1 MLLIDKVRIFDHLLE
16 QHTNEAAYLW
26 SQRAFAV
33 NQVHQP
39 RSFICKQEQRIINH
53 LRGLLIAPGYSWDI
67 ALQAAKD
74 GSQGEL
80 FVLASLAF
88 RQGDPRKQDE
98 VLILAEENP
107 ASFPGL
113 ASALAWLPD
122 NNIHPFQ
129 PTSSVLIDSNPTAI
143 ASSTHTKCSG
153 DQAGSATGII
163 SGTTGSKT
171 QFASY
176 SFDVKA
182 EGEGVVRHMD
192 MTTMNNRNTVGINLG
207 APTVVS
213 EIDLKAGESESIY
226 TLRFEFID
234 ELGQPVHGL
243 DYKTLPAGQKEN
255 LDQADGKSSIYGKTF
270 VCSTEQNESMDCY
283 LVWSKFSASDSEQ
296 GQ

>member
-1 MLLIDKVRIFDHLLE
+1 MTRSVFANKRNFSHKGSGDKSLCTAPDV
-16 QHTNEAAYLW
+16 
-26 SQRAFAV
+26 
-33 NQVHQP
+33 
-39 RSFICKQEQRIINH
+39 CKTPVGSATPP
-53 LRGLLIAPGYSWDI
+53 LPYPVVS
-67 ALQAAKD
+67 QAAD
-74 GSQGEL
+74 
-80 FVLASLAF
+80 LA
-88 RQGDPRKQDE
+88 
-98 VLILAEENP
+98 
-107 ASFPGL
+107 
-113 ASALAWLPD
+113 
-122 NNIHPFQ
+122 Q
-129 PTSSVLIDSNPTAI
+129 PTSSVLIDGNPTAI

-207 APTVVS
+207 APTVAS

-270 VCSTEQNESMDCY
+270 VCSTEQNESIDCY